1 MSKQHPQAI
10 HPSDANVV
18 MIASKMPRAQESL
31 LGCIYLY
38 SGDTD
43 SDFTHGYIYECV
55 EGTSYVDIIGFDPAR
70 IGFDYTK
77 GTLEAFFSEAAED
90 YSKIVGGTFEY
101 LKAGDLWSISAVD
114 KDGNTLFSEYKLYT
128 PDLEDAGF
136 VMLWP
141 IYDYKDGEKIQ
152 FYFTHNKQINF
163 EWVRVE
169 P

>member
-1 MSKQHPQAI
+1 MPL
-10 HPSDANVV
+10 PS
-18 MIASKMPRAQESL
+18 QER
-31 LGCIYLY
+31 LGDIGIYAGETNESY
-38 SGDTD
+38 H
-43 SDFTHGYIYECV
+43 HGYIYECV
-55 EGTSYVDIIGFDPAR
+55 EGTSYVDIIGFEPTR

-128 PDLEDAGF
+128 LDLEEAGF

-152 FYFTHNKQINF
+152 FYFTHNKQIDF
-163 EWVRVE
+163 EWVRVQ